1 MASQLVN
8 ELCYIKQC
16 WSVYEQNNIVSSVR
30 VDDWIAKL
38 VTISARKYLCREVMF
53 PQVSV
58 YFGGCTHVTI
68 THNAL
73 TSLYRPL
80 WTSDLA
86 PPLPR

>member
-8 ELCYIKQC
+8 ELCYIKHC

-38 VTISARKYLCREVMF
+38 VTISTRKIPLQEGY
-53 PQVSV
+53 VSTGV
-58 YFGGCTHVTI
+58 CLGGCTHVTI

-73 TSLYRPL
+73 ISLYRPL
-80 WTSDLA
+80 WTSDMG